1 MRTRILTLLVMAFTF
16 TLNAQPPAK
25 IWSNNADPRGQAI
38 RDFAK
43 GNFLDCIMNCQ
54 KLSAM
59 GTNDGLVTGL
69 MAMAYD
75 SLTNYEASNKSL
87 LVLKEYKVDSSILR
101 RLAAADMSPELY
113 KRNILNSGASFYN
126 TSRFDSSEIFF
137 TEFLKLTPNDTF
149 AIFFLANSQ
158 FYQGKYD
165 QAVMNYKRV
174 LDMDFN
180 RPDVHN
186 LVGVCL
192 MLQNNFLSARDYFSQ
207 ATLLD
212 KTMGIAY
219 FNLGKVQY
227 GLQDKNAALQSLTQA
242 YTFVPKDSNC
252 VALLSQIY
260 LEQGDN
266 INAEKFLA
274 KLYALNRN
282 NEKVGWNLV
291 NIALKNKDYEH
302 ASAYLQNII
311 RMSPK
316 KSEGYSKLGETYIKM
331 NSFEQAFNNYENALA
346 KVGENR
352 NFLYGAGMCANK
364 IGLYGKAVE
373 HLTKAAE
380 LDASYAK
387 TFKELGDAYMGMK
400 KKKQA
405 KQNYKKANSLGI
417 DKEDPNTQPQSQLQA
432 KN

>member
-1 MRTRILTLLVMAFTF
+1 MRTKILTLLVIALTF
-16 TLNAQPPAK
+16 TLSAQPPAK
-25 IWSNNADPRGQAI
+25 IWSNNADPRSQAI
-38 RDFAK
+38 RDFAR
-43 GNFLDCIMNCQ
+43 GNYLDCIMNCQ

-59 GTNDGLVTGL
+59 GANDGLVTGL

-75 SLTNYEASNKSL
+75 SLTNYEAASKSL
-87 LVLKEYKVDSSILR
+87 SVLKEYKVDSSILR
-101 RLAAADMSPELY
+101 RLAAADMSPEIY

-126 TSRFDSSEIFF
+126 TSRFDSSEVFF
-137 TEFLKLTPNDTF
+137 TEFLKLAPNDTF

-158 FYQGKYD
+158 FYQGKYE
-165 QAVMNYKRV
+165 QAVVNYKRL

-180 RPDVHN
+180 RPDIHN
-186 LVGVCL
+186 LVGVSL
-192 MLQNNFLSARDYFSQ
+192 MLQNNFLGARDYFSQ
-207 ATLLD
+207 AILLD
-212 KTMGIAY
+212 KNLGVAY

-227 GLQDKNAALQSLTQA
+227 GLQDRNAALQTLTQA
-242 YTFVPKDSNC
+242 YSFVPKDSNC

-266 INAEKFLA
+266 VNAEKFLA

-316 KSEGYSKLGETYIKM
+316 KSEGYSKLGETYIQM
-331 NSFEQAFNNYENALA
+331 NSFEQAFNNYENALV

-373 HLTKAAE
+373 HLNKAAE
-380 LDASYAK
+380 LDATYAK
-387 TFKELGDAYMGMK
+387 TFKELGDAYTGMK
-400 KKKQA
+400 KKKLA
-405 KQNYKKANSLGI
+405 KLNYKKANSLGLE
-417 DKEDPNTQPQSQLQA
+417 KEENIQPQGQLQA